1 MDQPAGLLRNPVTGI
16 RQRYAAF
23 ADQSERTILLGTVLL
38 ATATSGLTGFVL
50 MQYFGIDAISSLL
63 AFPYADCYLDW
74 GTNIG
79 RHCFSDYA
87 YEVMFGMRAN
97 PWQPFEIVMQPDVHL
112 TAVNNYPAAGT
123 LPPLIFGWVG
133 KLLGA
138 PVIGVLGYLLA
149 LTVAVLSPAVWAARG
164 ARGLER
170 IVVFVACGAAA
181 VPVWSVI
188 DRANSVGFL
197 APIGLVFLIA
207 LVRQRW
213 GLVAAMVVLAALLK
227 PQFVVLAIVLF
238 AVRQWRW
245 GGIAIG
251 GAVALNAAAYLF
263 WPQDFPHTVVQ
274 SAAATLGYGGG
285 SVAAVATSNVSFG
298 RSLLLAPDIV
308 MFMQTGGKVPAD
320 YLAGPRAL
328 IGYVILVLVVCAVP
342 ALGRRIP
349 PVIAGIALLVTASL
363 FPIVSISYY
372 FVFALPIAA
381 LLVRN
386 PDGPPGSGILDRLA
400 TIAGRHRTPG
410 IWLSVA
416 TALTIATIALPSP
429 PMQVLLY
436 RKDGPPIPELTV
448 LTTATLVPML
458 WLVTLAIIIVGY
470 ARKPAT
476 EGESTEAAATP
487 ESPEPAATT
496 PPKSAPIHS

>member
-1 MDQPAGLLRNPVTGI
+1 MNRPAKLLRSPITGI
-16 RQRYAAF
+16 REGYTAITG
-23 ADQSERTILLGTVLL
+23 QSARTILLGTILL
-38 ATATSGLTGFVL
+38 ASALSGFTGFVIT
-50 MQYFGIDAISSLL
+50 QYFAIDAISSLL

-97 PWQPFEIVMQPDVHL
+97 PWQPFEIVMQPDIHQTV
-112 TAVNNYPAAGT
+112 VNNYPAAGT
-123 LPPLIFGWVG
+123 LPPLIFGLFG

-138 PVIGVLGYLLA
+138 PVVGLLGYLLA
-149 LTVAVLSPAVWAARG
+149 LTIAVLSPAMWAARG

-197 APIGLVFLIA
+197 APIGLVFLLA

-213 GLVAAMVVLAALLK
+213 GLVAVMVVLAALLK

-238 AVRQWRW
+238 AARQWRW

-251 GAVALNAAAYLF
+251 GAVVLNAAAYLL
-263 WPQDFPHTVVQ
+263 WPQDFPHTIMQ
-274 SAAATLGYGGG
+274 SAASTLGYAGG
-285 SVAAVATSNVSFG
+285 SVGVVATSNVSFG
-298 RSLLLAPDIV
+298 RSLLLAPDIL
-308 MFMQTGGKVPAD
+308 MFMQTGGKMPD
-320 YLAGPRAL
+320 GYLAGPRAL
-328 IGYVILVLVVCAVP
+328 IGYVVLVLVVVGVL

-349 PVIAGIALLVTASL
+349 PVMAGIALLVTAAL
-363 FPIVSISYY
+363 FPIVAMSYY

-381 LLVRN
+381 LLVRD
-386 PDGPPGSGILDRLA
+386 PDGPPGSGIFERL
-400 TIAGRHRTPG
+400 TTVAGQHRTVG
-410 IWLSVA
+410 IWLSVS

-436 RKDGPPIPELTV
+436 RKDGPPIQELTV

-458 WLVTLAIIIVGY
+458 WLVTLAVIIVTY

-476 EGESTEAAATP
+476 DASTTELSTTP
-487 ESPEPAATT
+487 VSPEPASTTT
-496 PPKSAPIHS
+496 P

>member
-1 MDQPAGLLRNPVTGI
+1 MNQSATLLRNPVTSI
-16 RQRYAAF
+16 RAGYTAITS
-23 ADQSERTILLGTVLL
+23 QSPRTLVLGTILLASAV
-38 ATATSGLTGFVL
+38 SGFTGFVL
-50 MQYFGIDAISSLL
+50 TQYFAIDAISSLL

-97 PWQPFEIVMQPDVHL
+97 PWQPFEIILQPDIHQM
-112 TAVNNYPAAGT
+112 AVNNYPAAGT

-133 KLLGA
+133 KLVGA
-138 PVIGVLGYLLA
+138 PVIGILGYLLA
-149 LTVAVLSPAVWAARG
+149 LAIAVLSPAVWAARG

-197 APIGLVFLIA
+197 APVGLVFLIA

-251 GAVALNAAAYLF
+251 SAVVLNAAAYLF
-263 WPQDFPHTVVQ
+263 WPQDFPHTIMQ
-274 SAAATLGYGGG
+274 SAASTLGYASG
-285 SVAAVATSNVSFG
+285 SVGVVATSNVSFG
-298 RSLLLAPDIV
+298 RSLLLAPDIL
-308 MFMQTGGKVPAD
+308 MFMQTGGKMPD
-320 YLAGPRAL
+320 GYLAAPRAL
-328 IGYVILVLVVCAVP
+328 IGYVVLVIVIVAIL

-349 PVIAGIALLVTASL
+349 PVIAGIVLLVTASL
-363 FPIVSISYY
+363 FPIVAMSYY
-372 FVFALPIAA
+372 YVFALPIAA
-381 LLVRN
+381 LLVRDPN
-386 PDGPPGSGILDRLA
+386 GPPGTGILDRLA
-400 TIAGRHRTPG
+400 TVAGQHRSVG
-410 IWLSVA
+410 IWLSLS
-416 TALTIATIALPSP
+416 TALTLATIALPSP

-436 RKDGPPIPELTV
+436 RKDGPPISELTV
-448 LTTATLVPML
+448 ITTATLVPML
-458 WLVTLAIIIVGY
+458 WLVTIAIVIVTY
-470 ARKPAT
+470 ARRPAT
-476 EGESTEAAATP
+476 NEPSQETSATV

-496 PPKSAPIHS
+496 TS

>member
-1 MDQPAGLLRNPVTGI
+1 MNRPAKLLRSPITGI
-16 RQRYAAF
+16 REGYSAF
-23 ADQSERTILLGTVLL
+23 AGQSARTIVLGTILLASAL
-38 ATATSGLTGFVL
+38 SGFTGFVL
-50 MQYFGIDAISSLL
+50 TQYFAIDAISSLL

-97 PWQPFEIVMQPDVHL
+97 PWEQFPIFIPPDVHL
-112 TAVNNYPAAGT
+112 MVANNYPAAGT
-123 LPPLIFGWVG
+123 LPPLMFGLFG

-138 PVIGVLGYLLA
+138 PVIGVLGYLLVV
-149 LTVAVLSPAVWAARG
+149 TIAVLSPAVWAARG

-197 APIGLVFLIA
+197 APIGLVFLVA
-207 LVRQRW
+207 LCRQRW
-213 GLVAAMVVLAALLK
+213 GLVAVMVVLAALLK

-238 AVRQWRW
+238 AARQWRW

-251 GAVALNAAAYLF
+251 GAVVLNASAYLF
-263 WPQDFPHTVVQ
+263 WPQDFPHTIMQ
-274 SAAATLGYGGG
+274 SAASTLGYGGG
-285 SVAAVATSNVSFG
+285 SVGAFATSNVSFS
-298 RSLLLAPDIV
+298 RSLLLAPDIL
-308 MFMQTGGKVPAD
+308 MFMQTGGKMPD
-320 YLAGPRAL
+320 GYLSSPRAL
-328 IGYVILVLVVCAVP
+328 IGYVILILVVVAVL

-349 PVIAGIALLVTASL
+349 PVMAGIVLLVTTAL
-363 FPIVSISYY
+363 FPMIAISYY
-372 FVFALPIAA
+372 FVFALPTAA
-381 LLVRN
+381 LLVRD
-386 PDGPPGSGILDRLA
+386 PDAPPGSGIFDRIA
-400 TIAGRHRTPG
+400 TVAGHHRTVG
-410 IWLSVA
+410 IWVSVS

-436 RKDGPPIPELTV
+436 RKDGPPIHELTV

-458 WLVTLAIIIVGY
+458 WLVTLAIIIVTY

-476 EGESTEAAATP
+476 DTSTDAAATP
-487 ESPEPAATT
+487 ESTEPEPASTT
-496 PPKSAPIHS
+496 TS